1 MQKNVGILSVTL
13 SLEPTADF
21 QNRCFS
27 LKNILMFSHEKGT
40 LLWILAGK
48 QTHTFFMIFLSC
60 VLEGIK
66 SFCFVLAESVRK
78 VFVRLSV
85 TSF

>member
-1 MQKNVGILSVTL
+1 
-13 SLEPTADF
+13 
-21 QNRCFS
+21 
-27 LKNILMFSHEKGT
+27 MFSHEKGT

-66 SFCFVLAESVRK
+66 SFYFVLAESVRK